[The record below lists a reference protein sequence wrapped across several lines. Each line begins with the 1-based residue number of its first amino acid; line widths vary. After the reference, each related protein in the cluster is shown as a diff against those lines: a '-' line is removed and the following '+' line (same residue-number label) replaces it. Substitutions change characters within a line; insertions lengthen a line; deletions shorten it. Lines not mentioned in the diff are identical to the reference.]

1 MSAADG
7 QKSITAVV
15 LAAGQSSR
23 MGANKLLL
31 SLDGKPLLRHVVEAI
46 RAAGMASIVVVLGH
60 EAEKIRA
67 ALAGDDLAFAL
78 NPNYRLGLATS
89 LKCGLAAAP
98 EACDGAMIFLGDMP
112 NVDPELVKRMMAAF
126 DPAQKRAIVVPV
138 KGGRQGHPVLWGR
151 RFFPLLQEKLSGD
164 SGAKHLIAE
173 NAEWVARIEAAHDG
187 VFADLDTPE
196 DFSARACG

>member
-31 SLDGKPLLRHVVEAI
+31 PLDGKPLLRHVVEAI

-112 NVDPELVKRMMAAF
+112 DVDPELVKRMMAAF

-164 SGAKHLIAE
+164 SGAKHLIGE